1 MQRKNTF
8 SLSAVVAGVLL
19 AAAAPSFA
27 GEALPEEL
35 PSMRTP
41 VADYVPDGVTSRQ
54 EVRAQLMESRRNGSL
69 QRAGEAGDTDR
80 VLAARDQANEEQA
93 AQITAQYEAEAA
105 AQVAMAE
112 AERQRQEIE
121 NEGQFA
127 ALSGVPSTEDSELAM
142 SEGIDSYEVPPLVAS
157 IDSGR

>member
-35 PSMRTP
+35 PSLRTP
-41 VADYVPDGVTSRQ
+41 VTNFVADGVTSRQ
-54 EVRAQLMESRRNGSL
+54 EVRAQLMEARRDGSM
-69 QRAGEAGDTDR
+69 QRAGEAGDTER
-80 VLAARDQANEEQA
+80 VIAARDQANEEQA

-112 AERQRQEIE
+112 AERMRQEIE

-127 ALSGVPSTEDSELAM
+127 SLSGVPTTSTEEAM
-142 SEGIDSYEVPPLVAS
+142 SEDVAIYEVPSVVAS
-157 IDSGR
+157 ADGAR

>member
-1 MQRKNTF
+1 MQRNHVH
-8 SLSAVVAGVLL
+8 SLSAVVAAVFL

-41 VADYVPDGVTSRQ
+41 VTNYVADGVTSRQ
-54 EVRAQLMESRRNGSL
+54 EVRAQLMEARQNGSL

-80 VLAARDQANEEQA
+80 VIAARDQANDEQA
-93 AQITAQYEAEAA
+93 RQIVAQYEADAA

-127 ALSGVPSTEDSELAM
+127 ALSGVPSTTDELATA
-142 SEGIDSYEVPPLVAS
+142 EDAYSYPVPSIVAS
-157 IDSGR
+157 ADSGR

>member
-1 MQRKNTF
+1 MQRKNNF
-8 SLSAVVAGVLL
+8 SLPAVVAGVLL

-41 VADYVPDGVTSRQ
+41 VTNYVPDGVTSRA
-54 EVRAQLMESRRNGSL
+54 EVRAQLMEARQNGSL
-69 QRAGEAGDTDR
+69 QRAGEAGDTER
-80 VLAARDQANEEQA
+80 VIAARDQANDEQA
-93 AQITAQYEAEAA
+93 QQITAQYEAEAA

-127 ALSGVPSTEDSELAM
+127 ALSGVPTTTDEELAM
-142 SEGIDSYEVPPLVAS
+142 ADDTYSYPIVAS